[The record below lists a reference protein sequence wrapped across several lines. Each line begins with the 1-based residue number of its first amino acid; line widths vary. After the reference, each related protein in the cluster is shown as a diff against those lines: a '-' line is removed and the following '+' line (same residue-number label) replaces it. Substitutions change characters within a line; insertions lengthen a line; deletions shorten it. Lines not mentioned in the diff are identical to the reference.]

1 MAEDKSKKTEDVSS
15 KDVEENKTMAIVS
28 YLGLIGIIVVLAT
41 GAHTKSPFVK
51 FHLNQALPLT
61 IASLVGALP
70 FIGWVVLIGVMVLWV
85 MGIIA
90 ASQGQM
96 KRLPITGNIELI
108 K

>member
-1 MAEDKSKKTEDVSS
+1 MAEATTKKTVDVTA
-15 KDVEENKTMAIVS
+15 KDIEENKTMAIVA

-41 GAHTKSPFVK
+41 GAHTKSEFVK
-51 FHLNQALPLT
+51 FHVNQALPLT
-61 IASLVGALP
+61 IATVLMMIP
-70 FIGWVVLIGVMVLWV
+70 FLNIIIGIVILVLWV